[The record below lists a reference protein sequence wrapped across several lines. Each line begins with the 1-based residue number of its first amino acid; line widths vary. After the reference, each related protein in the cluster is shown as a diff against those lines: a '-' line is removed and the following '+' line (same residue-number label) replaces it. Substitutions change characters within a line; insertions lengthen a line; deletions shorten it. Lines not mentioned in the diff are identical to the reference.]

1 MRIIAGTAGGRRLR
15 APHGAHTRP
24 TADRVREA
32 LFNILVARGEV
43 PERVLDL
50 YAGSGALGLEA
61 LSRGARDAVFVEEDA
76 RTVELIRQNARDLGL
91 QDACRVVGARV
102 REWLRKSPPNF
113 QFGWIFLDPPYAS
126 DELDRA
132 LELLDEAALLQP
144 GGVAV
149 AEHEWRTAP
158 SERHGGLALSD
169 RRRYGQTALS
179 FFEEVA

>member
-15 APHGAHTRP
+15 APKGDATRP

-32 LFNILVARGEV
+32 LFNILVSRGDP

-61 LSRGARDAVFVEEDA
+61 LSRGAKHALFVEEDVK
-76 RTVELIRQNARDLGL
+76 TVEIIRANARELGVESSC
-91 QDACRVVGARV
+91 QIVCSRV
-102 REWLRKSPPNF
+102 RDWLRKSPPKVP
-113 QFGWIFLDPPYAS
+113 FGWIFLDPPYAA

-132 LELLDEAALLQP
+132 LDLVDGATLVEA
-144 GGVAV
+144 GGLVI
-149 AEHEWRTAP
+149 AEHEWKTGP
-158 SERHGGLALSD
+158 KEQHGRLALSD

-179 FFEEVA
+179 FFEEGT